1 MARERPDYRD
11 LLERLDRAF
20 PGRELLTRDELA
32 LFLGVSRQTVYNRYS
47 FPPRAKISK
56 TQAARA
62 ISTGT

>member
-20 PGRELLTRDELA
+20 PGREMLTRDDLA
-32 LFLGVSRQTVYNRYS
+32 SFLGVSRQTVYNRYS
-47 FPPRAKISK
+47 FPSRVKISK

-62 ISTGT
+62 FSTSE